1 MDGIIAEPYKTILE
15 TFEIRIGH
23 QVILTYKDR
32 QNLAVAVSIA
42 FPKIP
47 TIEGNI
53 DFNTIH
59 DKLIELFIIRMPNG
73 SFILRNDYLEAV
85 VHLRTLVEL
94 PNVKQYTLD
103 DESIFYH
110 IPQMPASPVSFP
122 YVSLPSVPL
131 GGGSVV
137 VEKVVEKIVE
147 VPKVVE
153 KVVEVPKVVEKVV
166 EKIVEIPVTAAE
178 PQEGAVDV
186 QDSREKARE
195 RMLSGDYNDV
205 ARKPLSES
213 SKEYKMAKR
222 AYPVLFRY
230 FLKALIDEAYASLS
244 QKEKDIL
251 EPPKDTRRGRKPI
264 PFKERIFYLVDQVN
278 TGKADLEYEGMMG
291 EIVRQGYTS
300 APCRCTSLSK
310 YANDSALPIFFDRL
324 IEHSARAMNRYE
336 HIFAIDA
343 TGFNCTTKNDYYAQK
358 HHRKK
363 ESDWCDTHVICG
375 VNSNIITAAT
385 VHHKYTSDE
394 LDEVIPLLERTQRIF
409 AIDYLLGDG
418 GYMSEEKME
427 QIYSERLVRM
437 VFPIKDNTLAY
448 SPSRG
453 VAWNENVRLNLSEI
467 WDDIYHPRSN
477 VETVFSSIKNRIGET
492 VYSHGE
498 FARINEVY
506 CKLVVHNLYILI
518 VYYFVANIC
527 PSFIKVDE
535 VKELLG

>member
-15 TFEIRIGH
+15 TFVQRVGQ
-23 QVILTYKDR
+23 QVSLTHKDC

-73 SFILRNDYLEAV
+73 SFILRKDYLMEV
-85 VHLRTLVEL
+85 VFQHALVEL
-94 PNVKQYTLD
+94 PKVKQYTLD
-103 DESIFYH
+103 DESIFYQ

-153 KVVEVPKVVEKVV
+153 KVVE
-166 EKIVEIPVTAAE
+166 KIVEIPVTAAPKNFEPAAE

-186 QDSREKARE
+186 RDSREEARA
-195 RMLSGDYNDV
+195 RLLSGEYNDI

-213 SKEYKMAKR
+213 SKEYRKAKR

-244 QKEKDIL
+244 QKEKDVL
-251 EPPKDTRRGRKPI
+251 EPPKNTQRGRKPI

-310 YANDSALPIFFDRL
+310 YANDEALIIFFDKM
-324 IEHSARAMNRYE
+324 IEHSAKVMNKYE

-363 ESDWCDTHVICG
+363 ESDWCDAHVICG

-385 VHHKYTSDE
+385 VNHKYTSDE

-418 GYMSEEKME
+418 RYMSEEKME
-427 QIYSERLVRM
+427 QIYSERSVRM

-448 SPSRG
+448 SPSHSTL
-453 VAWNENVRLNLSEI
+453 WTENVRLNLSEI

-498 FARINEVY
+498 SARINEVY

-518 VYYFVANIC
+518 VYYFVANIR

-535 VKELLG
+535 VEELLG

>member
-1 MDGIIAEPYKTILE
+1 MDGIIAEPYRTILE

-23 QVILTYKDR
+23 QVTLTHTDR
-32 QNLAVAVSIA
+32 QNLAVAVSVA

-73 SFILRNDYLEAV
+73 SFILRKDYLMEV
-85 VHLRTLVEL
+85 VFQHALVEL
-94 PNVKQYTLD
+94 PKVKQYTLD
-103 DESIFYH
+103 DESIFYN

-153 KVVEVPKVVEKVV
+153 KVVE
-166 EKIVEIPVTAAE
+166 KIVEIPVTAAE

-195 RMLSGDYNDV
+195 RLSSGEYNDIT
-205 ARKPLSES
+205 RKPLRET

-251 EPPKDTRRGRKPI
+251 EPPKDTQRGRKPI

-394 LDEVIPLLERTQRIF
+394 LDEVIPLLEKTRRIF

-427 QIYSERLVRM
+427 QVSSECSVRM

-467 WDDIYHPRSN
+467 WNDIYHPRSN
-477 VETVFSSIKNRIGET
+477 VETVFSSIKKRIGET
-492 VYSHGE
+492 VHAHGE
-498 FARINEVY
+498 IARINEVY
-506 CKLVVHNLYILI
+506 CKLVVHNLYVLI
-518 VYYFVANIC
+518 VYYFVAKIC
-527 PSFIKVDE
+527 PPFIKVDE
-535 VKELLG
+535 VEELLG

>member
-23 QVILTYKDR
+23 QVTLTHKDR

-73 SFILRNDYLEAV
+73 SFILRKDYLMEV
-85 VHLRTLVEL
+85 VFQHALVEL
-94 PNVKQYTLD
+94 PKVKQYTLD
-103 DESIFYH
+103 DESIFYQ
-110 IPQMPASPVSFP
+110 IPQLPASPVSFP

-153 KVVEVPKVVEKVV
+153 KVVE
-166 EKIVEIPVTAAE
+166 KIVEIPVTAAE

-195 RMLSGDYNDV
+195 RFLSGDYNDV
-205 ARKPLSES
+205 ARKPLRET
-213 SKEYKMAKR
+213 SKEYKKAKR

-251 EPPKDTRRGRKPI
+251 EPPKDTQRGRKPI

-310 YANDSALPIFFDRL
+310 YANDEVLIIFFDKM
-324 IEHSARAMNRYE
+324 IEHSAKVMKKYE

-363 ESDWCDTHVICG
+363 ESDWCDAHVICG

-394 LDEVIPLLERTQRIF
+394 LDEVIPLLEKTRRVF

-427 QIYSERLVRM
+427 QISSECSVRM

-467 WDDIYHPRSN
+467 WNDIYHPRSN
-477 VETVFSSIKNRIGET
+477 VETVFSSIKKRIGET
-492 VYSHGE
+492 VYAHGE
-498 FARINEVY
+498 IARINEVY
-506 CKLVVHNLYILI
+506 CKFVVHNLYVLI
-518 VYYFVANIC
+518 VYYFVAKIR
-527 PSFIKVDE
+527 PPFIKVDE
-535 VKELLG
+535 VEELLG